1 MRQPLPDS
9 QFITHIFELS
19 KSLDSKI
26 YLKTDFS
33 LYVLMEQANEKLLES
48 CRVAAETEELGQ
60 NIIDNLAE
68 QRQSLMRS
76 RQRARETNEQLNIA
90 QRLLRSIKYNNN
102 KHKIYAAI
110 LIIVAII
117 VISLIV
123 WGITK

>member
-1 MRQPLPDS
+1 
-9 QFITHIFELS
+9 
-19 KSLDSKI
+19 
-26 YLKTDFS
+26 
-33 LYVLMEQANEKLLES
+33 MEQANEKLLES